1 MFKLVLALL
10 IALCVLVP
18 LASAAEAA
26 PELYVAKVENLP
38 EDFILGMDLS
48 SVISLENGGVRFYD
62 FDGKEQDVFKTLAD
76 SGVTHIRVRVWND
89 PYDFA
94 DRGYGGGNCDVETA
108 CRIGERAARYDL
120 KLIVDF
126 HYSDFWADPGKQMV
140 PKAWKRMSIEEK
152 TQAVYDYTLSSLNAL
167 KAAGADVGVVQI
179 GNEINGFL
187 CGEKTWFNITYLI
200 DAGSRATRE
209 ACPDALVAVH
219 FTNPEKV
226 DALIGYA
233 GKLDYY
239 DIDYDVFAS
248 SWYPYWHGSLENL
261 AAELNKVADRYGK
274 KVMVM
279 ETSYAYTAED
289 TDFFGNTIGEGAQAG
304 YPFTVQGQAN
314 LVRDLADTLAN
325 DVHNAIGLVYWEGA
339 WISAGGDSWEQNA
352 ALWEKY
358 GSGWASSFAA
368 SYDPDDA
375 GKYYGGSAV
384 DNQAFFD
391 ASGRPLVSLKV
402 FRLLRSGSYP
412 QIAPDAIENSFVT
425 CDINGEIVLP
435 ASVNAVMNDGSRQAV
450 PAKWDV
456 DEKGLE
462 ALRQRGIGT
471 YEIAGVAGGM
481 PAQLYLTLI
490 NYNFLE
496 DWSFEDET
504 GAWRVTDLAKA
515 DELYVESKKTD
526 SLTGNKHL
534 HFWSKNKNTVEFTA
548 EQDVS
553 GLPEGAYSFSIS
565 IMGGDAGKYDV
576 YAYVKVNGQTVGT
589 APMDITYYN
598 VWDTGTIPR
607 FVLQEGD
614 SVTVGIYV
622 KCEGAG
628 SGAWGKIDDA
638 KLNSINR

>member
-1 MFKLVLALL
+1 MFRLIFALL
-10 IALCVLVP
+10 LTLCVLLP
-18 LASAAEAA
+18 AASGEAQ
-26 PELYVAKVENLP
+26 ELYVAKVENLP

-48 SVISLENGGVRFYD
+48 SVISLENGGVRFYG
-62 FDGKEQDVFKTLAD
+62 FDGAEQDVFKTLAD
-76 SGVTHIRVRVWND
+76 SGITHIRVRVWND

-94 DRGYGGGNCDVETA
+94 DRGYGGGNCDIKTA
-108 CRIGERAARYDL
+108 CLIGERAARYGL
-120 KLIVDF
+120 QLIVDF

-140 PKAWKRMSIEEK
+140 PKAWKRMGIEEK

-167 KAAGADVGVVQI
+167 KDAGASIGVVQI
-179 GNEINGFL
+179 GNEINGFM

-219 FTNPEKV
+219 FTNPERV

-261 AAELNKVADRYGK
+261 ARELNKVADKYGK
-274 KVMVM
+274 RVMVM
-279 ETSYAYTAED
+279 ETSYAYTDQD

-325 DVHNAIGLVYWEGA
+325 DVKNAIGLVYWEGA

-391 ASGRPLVSLKV
+391 ASGHPLASLKV
-402 FRLLRSGSYP
+402 FQLLRSGNYP
-412 QIAPDAIENSFVT
+412 KVVPDAIENSFVT
-425 CDINGEIVLP
+425 CDINGKIALP
-435 ASVNAVMNDGSRQAV
+435 ESVSAVMNDASRQTV
-450 PAKWDV
+450 PVQWDV

-462 ALRQRGIGT
+462 ALRMKGVDT
-471 YEIAGVAGGM
+471 YEISGRAGGM

-490 NYNFLE
+490 HYNFLE
-496 DWSFEDET
+496 DWSFEDES
-504 GAWRVTDLAKA
+504 GAWRVSDLAKA

-548 EQDVS
+548 EQDVKD
-553 GLPEGAYSFSIS
+553 LTPGAYSFSIS

-598 VWDTGTIPR
+598 AWDTGTISR
-607 FVLQEGD
+607 FEVKDGD

-638 KLNSINR
+638 KLNRSK